1 MHPLLKPELG
11 LWVWTLLAFL
21 IVLFIL
27 KKYAWTPIINSL
39 NEREKSIAE
48 SIELA
53 ERVKAEMAQLQSENE
68 TLLAKAR
75 EERADMLRDAKLTR
89 DKLIAEAK
97 EQAKSEANKVLA
109 DLQVTIDSRKV
120 AAINELKSQMGVL
133 VVEMAE
139 KVLKR
144 ELSDK
149 PTQENYIREMAKAT
163 IFN

>member
-21 IVLFIL
+21 VVLFIL
-27 KKYAWTPIINSL
+27 KKYAWGPIINSL

-48 SIELA
+48 SIEIA
-53 ERVKAEMAQLQSENE
+53 EKVKAEMAQLQSENE
-68 TLLAKAR
+68 SLLAKAR
-75 EERADMLRDAKLTR
+75 EERAEMLREAKVTK
-89 DKLIAEAK
+89 DKIIAEAK
-97 EQAKSEANKVLA
+97 EQAKMEANKVLTE
-109 DLQVTIDSRKV
+109 LQVTIDTRKV
-120 AAINELKSQMGVL
+120 AAINDLKSQMGML

-144 ELSDK
+144 ELSEK
-149 PTQENYIREMAKAT
+149 ATQEKYIREMAEAS

>member
-27 KKYAWTPIINSL
+27 KKYAWTPIISSL

-48 SIELA
+48 SIEIA

-68 TLLAKAR
+68 ALLTKAR
-75 EERADMLRDAKLTR
+75 EERADMLREAKATK
-89 DKLIAEAK
+89 DKIIHEAK
-97 EQAKSEANKVLA
+97 EQAKEEANKIMA
-109 DLQVTIDSRKV
+109 DLQQSINNRKI
-120 AAINELKSQMGVL
+120 AAINDLKSQMGVL

-139 KVLKR
+139 KVLMR
-144 ELSDK
+144 ELADK
-149 PTQENYIREMAKAT
+149 SSQEKYIKEMADAS
-163 IFN
+163 ILN

>member
-39 NEREKSIAE
+39 NEREQSIAE
-48 SIELA
+48 SIEVA

-68 TLLAKAR
+68 ALLAKAR
-75 EERADMLRDAKLTR
+75 EERAEMLREAKFTK
-89 DKLIAEAK
+89 DKIIHEAK
-97 EQAKSEANKVLA
+97 EQAKVEANKIMA
-109 DLQVTIDSRKV
+109 DLQQSINTRKV
-120 AAINELKSQMGVL
+120 AAINDLKSQMGVL

-139 KVLKR
+139 KILQR

-149 PTQENYIREMAKAT
+149 ANQEKYIKEMADAS
-163 IFN
+163 ILN

>member
-39 NEREKSIAE
+39 NEREQSIAE
-48 SIELA
+48 SIEVA

-68 TLLAKAR
+68 ALLAKAR
-75 EERADMLRDAKLTR
+75 EERAEMLREAKATK
-89 DKLIAEAK
+89 DKIIHEAK
-97 EQAKSEANKVLA
+97 EQAKVEANKIMA
-109 DLQVTIDSRKV
+109 DLQQSINNRKI
-120 AAINELKSQMGVL
+120 AAINDLKSQMGVL

-139 KVLKR
+139 KVLQR
-144 ELSDK
+144 ELADK
-149 PTQENYIREMAKAT
+149 GAQEKFIKEMADAS
-163 IFN
+163 ILN